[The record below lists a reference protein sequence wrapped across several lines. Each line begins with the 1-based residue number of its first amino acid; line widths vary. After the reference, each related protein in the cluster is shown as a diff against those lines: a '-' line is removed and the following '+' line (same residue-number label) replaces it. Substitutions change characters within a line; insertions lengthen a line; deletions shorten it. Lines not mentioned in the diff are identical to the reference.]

1 MWLSSSACPNRPSK
15 IVVIRPPPFP
25 LRHLCL
31 VAVCH
36 GDVCDHTLGLS
47 KGCRDLCSSLLSKLQ
62 GVVRACRVHLGTP
75 WKLCHC
81 LHLYANRF

>member
-1 MWLSSSACPNRPSK
+1 MWLSSSACPNRSSK
-15 IVVIRPPPFP
+15 IVMIRPPLCQ

-47 KGCRDLCSSLLSKLQ
+47 KGC
-62 GVVRACRVHLGTP
+62 
-75 WKLCHC
+75 
-81 LHLYANRF
+81 